1 MSTVKYYF
9 EHEGEYRE
17 ILLRRADDSISVLMG
32 DSETVFKTRGMGSK
46 AEMALEGNPFRQCA
60 VTSTKEG
67 FWVTVG
73 GETVFLPLTRTKPRK
88 KAQGSGGTPTSPMP
102 GVVVRVEVH
111 AEQRVEEGD
120 PLVVVEAMKMEHV
133 IRASCDG
140 IVTNV
145 LVGAGDRVDGG
156 QELVQLEKAESE

>member
-17 ILLRRADDSISVLMG
+17 ILLRHVDDGVSVQMG
-32 DSETVFKTRGMGSK
+32 ERETAFKTRGTGSK
-46 AEMALEGNPFRQCA
+46 AEMAIEGNPFRQCA
-60 VTSTKEG
+60 VTPTKEG

-73 GETVFLPLTRTKPRK
+73 GETVFLSLTRTKPRK
-88 KAQGSGGTPTSPMP
+88 KAQGSGGAPTSPMP
-102 GVVVRVEVH
+102 GVVVRVEVR
-111 AEQRVEEGD
+111 AEQRVEKGA

-133 IRASCDG
+133 IRASFDG
-140 IVTNV
+140 AVTNV